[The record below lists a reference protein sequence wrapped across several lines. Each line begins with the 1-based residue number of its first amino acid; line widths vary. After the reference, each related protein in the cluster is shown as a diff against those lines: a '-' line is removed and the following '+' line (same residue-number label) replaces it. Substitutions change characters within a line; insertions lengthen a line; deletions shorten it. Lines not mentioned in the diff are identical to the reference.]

1 MLDLAIVV
9 VSIGLVD
16 SLNPSTIGPAL
27 YLATAKNAARSVAS
41 FTFGVFAVF
50 FLGGLLLALGPGQLL
65 LALIPDLSDT
75 VDHILELVVGA
86 GAIGLG
92 GAAWQGRE
100 RIGAHVQRGSE
111 RSARSAAVLGAG
123 ISAVE
128 FPTAFP
134 YFAVIAAIVGSGFSL
149 PAQIGYVLLFNVAFV
164 TPLLLIILA
173 HWLAAERAEPLLRA
187 VRGWFQRFAGAI
199 VAGILILIGVG
210 LVITGI
216 VGLAT

>member
-1 MLDLAIVV
+1 MPGSFCRFTERQKLFRRADLAGEHPVRHN
-9 VSIGLVD
+9 LVGERVERD
-16 SLNPSTIGPAL
+16 E
-27 YLATAKNAARSVAS
+27 
-41 FTFGVFAVF
+41 
-50 FLGGLLLALGPGQLL
+50 LALGVVGEHVG
-65 LALIPDLSDT
+65 ALDRLP
-75 VDHILELVVGA
+75 LELVVGA

-92 GAAWQGRE
+92 VAAWQGRE
-100 RIGAHVQRGSE
+100 RIGAQVQRGSE

-149 PAQIGYVLLFNVAFV
+149 PAQIGYVLLFNVAFI

-173 HWLAAERAEPLLRA
+173 HWLAADRAEPLLHA
-187 VRGWFQRFAGAI
+187 VREWFQRFAGAI
-199 VAGILILIGVG
+199 VAGILVLIGVG

-216 VGLAT
+216 VGLAI